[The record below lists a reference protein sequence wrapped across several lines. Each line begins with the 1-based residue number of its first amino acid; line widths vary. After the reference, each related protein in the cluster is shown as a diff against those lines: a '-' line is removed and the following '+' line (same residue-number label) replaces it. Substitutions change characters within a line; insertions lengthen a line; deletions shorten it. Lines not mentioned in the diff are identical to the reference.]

1 MDVKS
6 VTRSIRL
13 DEATNARLEEL
24 AASAR
29 KTVSE
34 YIRWAI
40 NDFAQREIRADAH
53 RRAMDIFATL
63 PQLED
68 PDAVRNE
75 MWGIG
80 TRVPG

>member
-1 MDVKS
+1 MGVKS

-24 AASAR
+24 AASSG
-29 KTVSE
+29 KSVSE
-34 YIRWAI
+34 YVRWAI
-40 NDFAQREIRADAH
+40 NDSAQRENRAKAH

-63 PQLED
+63 PRID
-68 PDAVRNE
+68 DSDAARNE